1 MENICVFERVEKKYQ
16 MTQEQYQMFVERADH
31 YIREDEYGLHTIRN
45 IYYDTP
51 DYGLIRNSLEKPKYK
66 EKFRIRGYGNVTE
79 ESNIFL
85 EIKKKYKGVVYKRRA
100 CLPFVDAKQYL
111 EKRIFPPGGGQIMR
125 EIDYFLSFYKPEPKV
140 YLAYDR
146 VAYVGEY
153 DEGLRI
159 TIDRNIRSRS
169 ERLELG
175 YDGECRLLDPS
186 TYLMEIKVPA
196 AYPLWLSGLLSEL
209 KLYPVSFSKY
219 GTVYAEGVLTGEISP
234 VPDMELHRNK
244 IENQQERKE
253 KEPCLQIYSA
263 V

>member
-1 MENICVFERVEKKYQ
+1 MQNICVFERVEKKYR
-16 MTQEQYQMFVERADH
+16 MSEEQYEMFVERAED
-31 YIREDEYGLHTIRN
+31 YIRGDEYGLHTIRN

-66 EKFRIRGYGNVTE
+66 EKFRVRGYGNITE

-85 EIKKKYKGVVYKRRA
+85 EIKKKYRGVVYKRRA
-100 CLPFVDAKQYL
+100 CLTFAEAEQYL
-111 EKRIFPPGGGQIMR
+111 EKRILPFESGQIMC
-125 EIDYFLSFYKPEPKV
+125 EIDYFMSFYKPEPKV

-146 VAYVGEY
+146 TAYEGLE
-153 DEGLRI
+153 DDGLRI
-159 TIDRNIRSRS
+159 TIDRNIRSRN

-175 YDGECRLLDPS
+175 YDGECRLLDPG

-196 AYPLWLSGLLSEL
+196 AYPLWLSGLLAEL

-219 GTVYAEGVLTGEISP
+219 GTVYTKGVLAGDIFPMADTEFVRGNNYIQ
-234 VPDMELHRNK
+234 D
-244 IENQQERKE
+244 ERKE
-253 KEPCLQIYSA
+253 KEQCLQIYSA

>member
-1 MENICVFERVEKKYQ
+1 MENICVFERVEKKYR
-16 MTQEQYQMFVERADH
+16 MTEEQYQMFVKRADC

-66 EKFRIRGYGNVTE
+66 EKFRVRGYGNITE
-79 ESNIFL
+79 ESNVFL
-85 EIKKKYKGVVYKRRA
+85 EIKKKYRGVVYKRRE
-100 CLPFVDAKQYL
+100 CLSFTDAKRYL
-111 EKRIFPPGGGQIMR
+111 EKGIFPPEGGQIMR
-125 EIDYFLSFYKPEPKV
+125 EIDYFLSFYRPEPKV

-146 VAYVGEY
+146 VAYVGKA

-175 YDGECRLLDPS
+175 YDGECRLLNPG

-196 AYPLWLSGLLSEL
+196 AYPLWLSGLLAEL
-209 KLYPVSFSKY
+209 GLYPVSFSKY
-219 GTVYAEGVLTGEISP
+219 GTVYAEGVLAGEITP
-234 VPDMELHRNK
+234 AADMELVSNK
-244 IENQQERKE
+244 EHFEEGRKE